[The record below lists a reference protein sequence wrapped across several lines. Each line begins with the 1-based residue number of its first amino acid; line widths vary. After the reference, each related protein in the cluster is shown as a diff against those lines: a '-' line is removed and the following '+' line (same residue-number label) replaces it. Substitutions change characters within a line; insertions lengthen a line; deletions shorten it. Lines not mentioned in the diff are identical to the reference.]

1 MSMVYFWS
9 FMIWEMKLVLY
20 FLCKNYLKQLFL
32 HFFRVNKFH
41 WRKQFVYFLAIIQ
54 LIVAVL
60 TVAFGIAVVLH
71 GEDARNFDNAME
83 IGIVGIVGG
92 VIISVAGTL
101 GIVSYKDHK
110 NQSKNAFHMAFSV
123 IACCVSIVGI
133 HFSAPILR

>member
-1 MSMVYFWS
+1 
-9 FMIWEMKLVLY
+9 MIWEMKLALY
-20 FLCKNYLKQLFL
+20 FLCKKYLRQLFL

-41 WRKQFVYFLAIIQ
+41 SRKQFVYFLAIIQ

-71 GEDARNFDNAME
+71 GDDARNVDNAME

-133 HFSAPILR
+133 YFSASILR